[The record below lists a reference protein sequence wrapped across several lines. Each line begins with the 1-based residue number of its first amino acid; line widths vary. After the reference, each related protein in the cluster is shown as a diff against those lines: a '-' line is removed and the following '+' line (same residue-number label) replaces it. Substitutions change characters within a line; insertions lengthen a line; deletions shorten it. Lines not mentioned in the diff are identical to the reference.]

1 MNENLLKEYLSP
13 DFVSQYNNLEL
24 IARMVVEGYLTGL
37 HSSPFHGFSAEF
49 SQHRPY
55 MDGDNLRFIDWKVF
69 GRTGRYYI
77 KQFKEET
84 NLRCY
89 ILLDISQSMQ
99 YGSGKIT
106 KSKYASYL
114 AAALTYLMIKQRDA
128 TGLILFDDQIR
139 TFMPPRPVL
148 SYITPILEM
157 IDNAQYGND
166 TSVGKVLHDMA
177 DRIHKRSLLI
187 IISDLLD
194 DPEDIIAG
202 VNHMRYN
209 KHEAL
214 VFHIMDQTELNFD
227 FSGDIVFED
236 LESGETIKTQPQYIH
251 SQYLKHIETYLDY
264 LKVNFSNNKTDYQLL
279 NTGTPF
285 YVALNEFL
293 LKRMRLY

>member
-1 MNENLLKEYLSP
+1 MNENLVKEYLSP

-139 TFMPPRPVL
+139 TFMPPRPVS
-148 SYITPILEM
+148 SYITPILET
-157 IDNAQYGND
+157 IDNARYGSD

-194 DPEDIIAG
+194 NPEEIIAG

-227 FSGDIVFED
+227 FSGDIIFED

-251 SQYLKHIETYLDY
+251 SQYQKHIETYLNY
-264 LKVNFSNNKTDYQLL
+264 LKVNFSNNKIDYQLL
-279 NTGTPF
+279 NTETPF